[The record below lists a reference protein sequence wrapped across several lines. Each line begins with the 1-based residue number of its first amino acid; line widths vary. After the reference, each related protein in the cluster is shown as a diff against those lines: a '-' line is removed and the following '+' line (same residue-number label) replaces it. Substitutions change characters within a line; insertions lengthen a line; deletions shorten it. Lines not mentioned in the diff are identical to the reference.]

1 MIKEFEKVISENNP
15 TLLAM
20 IPVCAKPAEVERM
33 LHVKENYLVLLWT
46 PSWEEQEPDEKLVLL
61 LPKELI
67 EFDQSL
73 EVEELW
79 KSIEKW
85 KD

>member
-1 MIKEFEKVISENNP
+1 M
-15 TLLAM
+15 
-20 IPVCAKPAEVERM
+20 
-33 LHVKENYLVLLWT
+33 LLWT
-46 PSWEEQEPDEKLVLL
+46 PSWKEQAQDEKLVILLPEELLELEEEPSWEEQEQDGKLVLL

-67 EFDQSL
+67 EFEESL